1 MSDADA
7 RKGTE
12 PGKAGRGAVAGG
24 TGGRNASGS
33 GSGGAARRTGG
44 GAARPSRTARPSSS
58 ARPARPTRPAKAA
71 APARKATANRQAA
84 PGSPAPKPA
93 KRRRIVITWGGTKGR
108 PNRLTGRAGVLA
120 LVVCVLAIALVVP
133 VRQYISQQRERE
145 DLREQTRDHR
155 EEVERLREELERW
168 KDPAYVRQQARMQLH
183 YVNPGDVAYS
193 VVPPPAPTTS
203 PDDAA
208 KPKGDWPDSL
218 WTTVREADA
227 KPTPSTAPQAPP
239 PPPDE
244 TITDPRSGGR

>member
-1 MSDADA
+1 MSEADA

-12 PGKAGRGAVAGG
+12 PGKAG
-24 TGGRNASGS
+24 AS
-33 GSGGAARRTGG
+33 ADKAR
-44 GAARPSRTARPSSS
+44 
-58 ARPARPTRPAKAA
+58 
-71 APARKATANRQAA
+71 
-84 PGSPAPKPA
+84 
-93 KRRRIVITWGGTKGR
+93 KRRRIVITWGGSKTR

-133 VRQYISQQRERE
+133 VRQYIGQQRERD

-183 YVNPGDVAYS
+183 YVNPGDTAYS

-203 PDDAA
+203 PGASA
-208 KPKGDWPDSL
+208 KPQGEWPQSL

-227 KPTPSTAPQAPP
+227 KPTSSTAPQAPP

-244 TITDPRSGGR
+244 TIADPRGTRR